1 MFGVLMVENQH
12 VKDDAGCEVPLHGG
26 PQSPAGD
33 IYHVHVLPATS
44 WTEGQTRAPGSP
56 ALAPRPMSPLTLPH
70 STRTAL
76 SLHFFPS
83 DSDFYYDS
91 KMEVGGGPGKEGEP
105 PGRAPEHSCP
115 LTRSPSVHRWVPV
128 SIPSPPR
135 PIAREPSKPT
145 GKSVPCARE
154 PCGWATTPTPKAF
167 STR

>member
-1 MFGVLMVENQH
+1 MLAVRSHCTGDPSPRQVIFIMYTSSRRR
-12 VKDDAGCEVPLHGG
+12 AGQKEKQGH
-26 PQSPAGD
+26 
-33 IYHVHVLPATS
+33 
-44 WTEGQTRAPGSP
+44 RA
-56 ALAPRPMSPLTLPH
+56 ALLSHPHPMSPLTLPRG
-70 STRTAL
+70 TRTEL

-83 DSDFYYDS
+83 DSDFYYYS

-115 LTRSPSVHRWVPV
+115 LTRSPSVHRWAPI

-167 STR
+167 LTQ